1 MASVGQVEEVDI
13 ETINEVPKAIRAVEQ
28 RHDVL
33 YKLQA
38 HLPGKEVDELNHEV
52 GDNRVCHHRSVIG
65 DIAGSINYQT
75 DLVELG
81 QNPGN
86 IGRIGGQKIS
96 VSQFMDVTDQSVFH
110 FLINKS
116 CLTVSKKK
124 SKADSSMLAKRL
136 KD

>member
-1 MASVGQVEEVDI
+1 MD
-13 ETINEVPKAIRAVEQ
+13 K
-28 RHDVL
+28 
-33 YKLQA
+33 
-38 HLPGKEVDELNHEV
+38 LNHEV
-52 GDNRVCHHRSVIG
+52 SDDRVCHHRGVVG
-65 DIAGSINYQT
+65 NIAGSINYHA

-86 IGRIGGQKIS
+86 ISRIGEQKIS

-116 CLTVSKKK
+116 CLTLSKKK